1 MGSPT
6 LRTIALAVG
15 VVFVV
20 GFFGM
25 TLVVIARDGITVL
38 VVFALIIVAL
48 LAMAL
53 WGAAN
58 NPPDEG

>member
-1 MGSPT
+1 M
-6 LRTIALAVG
+6 ALAVG

-25 TLVVIARDGITVL
+25 TLYVAARDGVTVL
-38 VVFALIIVAL
+38 VVCSFVVVAL
-48 LAMAL
+48 LGMAL

-58 NPPDEG
+58 TPPGKQ

>member
-58 NPPDEG
+58 NPPGEG

>member
-1 MGSPT
+1 MGSPI

-58 NPPDEG
+58 NPPGEG

>member
-58 NPPDEG
+58 SPPGEG

>member
-6 LRTIALAVG
+6 IRTIALAVG

-25 TLVVIARDGITVL
+25 TLVVIARDGITIL
-38 VVFALIIVAL
+38 VVFSLIIIAL
-48 LAMAL
+48 LGMAL

-58 NPPDEG
+58 NPREDD